1 MAKNDGTF
9 GFEDLQKAFNRIEQ
23 KYENK
28 TDAMLMAMANVTRQ
42 RVRAKTPTGKTK
54 KLKGSWRTK
63 KPKTFG
69 KARVARVQTEN
80 RYGHVVEDGHIV
92 VTKSAHSFRS
102 KSSKSSYAPLL
113 LLSPKTHAFS
123 GTPYTTGGSTVG
135 RNGRKL
141 NVLQRGIRGVSVG
154 GKTKGEKM
162 IEDTVKELNATFEKN
177 AKKLLDDL
185 TSEVEL

>member
-1 MAKNDGTF
+1 MANDDGTF

-80 RYGHVVEDGHIV
+80 RYGHVVEEGHRV
-92 VTKSAHSFRS
+92 V
-102 KSSKSSYAPLL
+102 
-113 LLSPKTHAFS
+113 
-123 GTPYTTGGSTVG
+123 TGGSTVG

-141 NVLQRGIRGVSVG
+141 NVLQRGLRGISVG

>member
-1 MAKNDGTF
+1 MAKSDGTF

-80 RYGHVVEDGHIV
+80 RYGHVVEEGHRV
-92 VTKSAHSFRS
+92 V
-102 KSSKSSYAPLL
+102 
-113 LLSPKTHAFS
+113 
-123 GTPYTTGGSTVG
+123 TGGSTVG

-141 NVLQRGIRGVSVG
+141 NILQRSIRGISVG

-162 IEDTVKELNATFEKN
+162 IEDTVKELNAAFEKN

>member
-28 TDAMLMAMANVTRQ
+28 TDAMLMAVANVTRQ

-54 KLKGSWRTK
+54 KLKGSWHTK

-80 RYGHVVEDGHIV
+80 RYGHVVEDGHRV
-92 VTKSAHSFRS
+92 V
-102 KSSKSSYAPLL
+102 
-113 LLSPKTHAFS
+113 
-123 GTPYTTGGSTVG
+123 TGGSTVG

>member
-1 MAKNDGTF
+1 MARNDGTF
-9 GFEDLQKAFNRIEQ
+9 GFEDLQKAFSRIEQ

-28 TDAMLMAMANVTRQ
+28 TDAMLMAMANVARQ

-80 RYGHVVEDGHIV
+80 RYGHVVEEGHRV
-92 VTKSAHSFRS
+92 V
-102 KSSKSSYAPLL
+102 
-113 LLSPKTHAFS
+113 
-123 GTPYTTGGSTVG
+123 TGGSTVG

-141 NVLQRGIRGVSVG
+141 NVLQRGIRGISVG

-177 AKKLLDDL
+177 AKNCLMI
-185 TSEVEL
+185 

>member
-80 RYGHVVEDGHIV
+80 RYGHVVEEGHRV
-92 VTKSAHSFRS
+92 V
-102 KSSKSSYAPLL
+102 
-113 LLSPKTHAFS
+113 
-123 GTPYTTGGSTVG
+123 TGGSTVD

-141 NVLQRGIRGVSVG
+141 NILQRGIRGVSVG

-162 IEDTVKELNATFEKN
+162 IEDTVKELNAAFEKN

>member
-42 RVRAKTPTGKTK
+42 RVRSKTPTGKTK

-80 RYGHVVEDGHIV
+80 RYGHVVEDGHRV
-92 VTKSAHSFRS
+92 V
-102 KSSKSSYAPLL
+102 
-113 LLSPKTHAFS
+113 
-123 GTPYTTGGSTVG
+123 TGGSTVG

-141 NVLQRGIRGVSVG
+141 NILQRGIRGISVG

>member
-28 TDAMLMAMANVTRQ
+28 TDAMLMAIANVTRQ

-80 RYGHVVEDGHIV
+80 RYGHVVEEGHRV
-92 VTKSAHSFRS
+92 V
-102 KSSKSSYAPLL
+102 
-113 LLSPKTHAFS
+113 
-123 GTPYTTGGSTVG
+123 TGGSTVG

-177 AKKLLDDL
+177 AKKLLDEL

>member
-28 TDAMLMAMANVTRQ
+28 TDAMLAAMANVTRQ

-80 RYGHVVEDGHIV
+80 RYGHVVEEGHRV
-92 VTKSAHSFRS
+92 V
-102 KSSKSSYAPLL
+102 
-113 LLSPKTHAFS
+113 
-123 GTPYTTGGSTVG
+123 TGGSTVG
-135 RNGRKL
+135 GNGRKL

>member
-28 TDAMLMAMANVTRQ
+28 TDAMLMAMANVARQ

-80 RYGHVVEDGHIV
+80 RYGHVVEDGHRV
-92 VTKSAHSFRS
+92 V
-102 KSSKSSYAPLL
+102 
-113 LLSPKTHAFS
+113 
-123 GTPYTTGGSTVG
+123 TGGSTVG

-141 NVLQRGIRGVSVG
+141 NVLERGIRGISVG

-185 TSEVEL
+185 TKEVGL

>member
-1 MAKNDGTF
+1 MVKNDGTF

-42 RVRAKTPTGKTK
+42 RVRSKTPTGKTK

-80 RYGHVVEDGHIV
+80 RYGHVVEDGHKV
-92 VTKSAHSFRS
+92 V
-102 KSSKSSYAPLL
+102 
-113 LLSPKTHAFS
+113 
-123 GTPYTTGGSTVG
+123 TGGSTVR

-141 NVLQRGIRGVSVG
+141 NVLERGIRGISVG

>member
-1 MAKNDGTF
+1 MVKNDGTF

-80 RYGHVVEDGHIV
+80 RYGHVVEEGHRV
-92 VTKSAHSFRS
+92 V
-102 KSSKSSYAPLL
+102 
-113 LLSPKTHAFS
+113 
-123 GTPYTTGGSTVG
+123 TGGSTVG

-141 NVLQRGIRGVSVG
+141 NILQRGLRGISVG

-177 AKKLLDDL
+177 AKKLLNDL
-185 TSEVEL
+185 TSEVGL

>member
-28 TDAMLMAMANVTRQ
+28 TDAMLMAMANTARQ

-80 RYGHVVEDGHIV
+80 RYGHVVEDGHRV
-92 VTKSAHSFRS
+92 V
-102 KSSKSSYAPLL
+102 
-113 LLSPKTHAFS
+113 
-123 GTPYTTGGSTVG
+123 TGGSTVG

-141 NVLQRGIRGVSVG
+141 NVLERGIRGISVS

>member
-28 TDAMLMAMANVTRQ
+28 TDAMLMAMANVARQ

-69 KARVARVQTEN
+69 KARVSRVQTEN
-80 RYGHVVEDGHIV
+80 RYGHVVEEGHRV
-92 VTKSAHSFRS
+92 V
-102 KSSKSSYAPLL
+102 
-113 LLSPKTHAFS
+113 
-123 GTPYTTGGSTVG
+123 TGGSTVG

-141 NVLQRGIRGVSVG
+141 NVLQRGIRGISVG

-162 IEDTVKELNATFEKN
+162 IEDTVKELSATFEKN

>member
-9 GFEDLQKAFNRIEQ
+9 GFDDLQKAFNRIEQ

-80 RYGHVVEDGHIV
+80 RYGHVVEEGHRV
-92 VTKSAHSFRS
+92 V
-102 KSSKSSYAPLL
+102 
-113 LLSPKTHAFS
+113 
-123 GTPYTTGGSTVG
+123 TGGSTVG

-141 NVLQRGIRGVSVG
+141 NVLQRGLRGISVS

>member
-9 GFEDLQKAFNRIEQ
+9 GFEDLQKAFSRIEQ

-28 TDAMLMAMANVTRQ
+28 TDAMLMAMANVARQ

-80 RYGHVVEDGHIV
+80 RYGHVVEEGHRV
-92 VTKSAHSFRS
+92 V
-102 KSSKSSYAPLL
+102 
-113 LLSPKTHAFS
+113 
-123 GTPYTTGGSTVG
+123 TGGSTVG
-135 RNGRKL
+135 RNGRKR
-141 NVLQRGIRGVSVG
+141 NVLQRGIRGISVG

>member
-1 MAKNDGTF
+1 MARNDGTF
-9 GFEDLQKAFNRIEQ
+9 GFEDLQKAFSRIEQ

-28 TDAMLMAMANVTRQ
+28 TDAMLMAMANVARQ

-80 RYGHVVEDGHIV
+80 RYGHVVEEGHRV
-92 VTKSAHSFRS
+92 V
-102 KSSKSSYAPLL
+102 
-113 LLSPKTHAFS
+113 
-123 GTPYTTGGSTVG
+123 TGGSTVG
-135 RNGRKL
+135 RNGRKR
-141 NVLQRGIRGVSVG
+141 NVLQRGIRGISVG

>member
-28 TDAMLMAMANVTRQ
+28 ADAMLMAMANVTRQ
-42 RVRAKTPTGKTK
+42 RVRSKTPTGKTK

-80 RYGHVVEDGHIV
+80 RYGHVVEDGHRV
-92 VTKSAHSFRS
+92 V
-102 KSSKSSYAPLL
+102 
-113 LLSPKTHAFS
+113 
-123 GTPYTTGGSTVG
+123 TGGSTVG
-135 RNGRKL
+135 SNGRKL
-141 NVLQRGIRGVSVG
+141 NILQRGIRGVSVG

-162 IEDTVKELNATFEKN
+162 IEDTVKELNSTFEKN

>member
-1 MAKNDGTF
+1 MAKSDGTF
-9 GFEDLQKAFNRIEQ
+9 GFENLQKAFNRIEQ

-80 RYGHVVEDGHIV
+80 RYGHVVEDGHRV
-92 VTKSAHSFRS
+92 V
-102 KSSKSSYAPLL
+102 
-113 LLSPKTHAFS
+113 
-123 GTPYTTGGSTVG
+123 TGGSTVG

>member
-23 KYENK
+23 KYEYK

-42 RVRAKTPTGKTK
+42 RVRSKTPTGKTK

-80 RYGHVVEDGHIV
+80 RYGHVVEEGHRV
-92 VTKSAHSFRS
+92 V
-102 KSSKSSYAPLL
+102 
-113 LLSPKTHAFS
+113 
-123 GTPYTTGGSTVG
+123 TGGSTVG

-141 NVLQRGIRGVSVG
+141 NVLQRGLRGISVG

>member
-28 TDAMLMAMANVTRQ
+28 TDAMLMAMANVARQ

-80 RYGHVVEDGHIV
+80 RYGHVVEDGHKV
-92 VTKSAHSFRS
+92 V
-102 KSSKSSYAPLL
+102 
-113 LLSPKTHAFS
+113 
-123 GTPYTTGGSTVG
+123 TGGSTVR

-141 NVLQRGIRGVSVG
+141 NVLERGIRGISVG

>member
-63 KPKTFG
+63 KPKIFG
-69 KARVARVQTEN
+69 KPYVCRFKFLRCRLCHIIKNEPTSLSNSSDMSDSN
-80 RYGHVVEDGHIV
+80 RDSI
-92 VTKSAHSFRS
+92 SSF
-102 KSSKSSYAPLL
+102 
-113 LLSPKTHAFS
+113 
-123 GTPYTTGGSTVG
+123 V
-135 RNGRKL
+135 
-141 NVLQRGIRGVSVG
+141 I
-154 GKTKGEKM
+154 
-162 IEDTVKELNATFEKN
+162 
-177 AKKLLDDL
+177 
-185 TSEVEL
+185 

>member
-1 MAKNDGTF
+1 MAKDDGTF

-80 RYGHVVEDGHIV
+80 RYGHVVEDGHRV
-92 VTKSAHSFRS
+92 V
-102 KSSKSSYAPLL
+102 
-113 LLSPKTHAFS
+113 
-123 GTPYTTGGSTVG
+123 TGGSTVG

-141 NVLQRGIRGVSVG
+141 NVLQKGIRGVSVG

-162 IEDTVKELNATFEKN
+162 IEDTVKELNAAFEKN

>member
-28 TDAMLMAMANVTRQ
+28 TDAVLMAMANVTRQ
-42 RVRAKTPTGKTK
+42 RVRSKTPTGKTK

-80 RYGHVVEDGHIV
+80 RYGHVVEDGHRV
-92 VTKSAHSFRS
+92 V
-102 KSSKSSYAPLL
+102 
-113 LLSPKTHAFS
+113 
-123 GTPYTTGGSTVG
+123 TGGSTVG

-141 NVLQRGIRGVSVG
+141 NVLQRGIRGISVG

-162 IEDTVKELNATFEKN
+162 IEDTVKELNATFEKK

>member
-42 RVRAKTPTGKTK
+42 RVRSKTPTGKTK

-80 RYGHVVEDGHIV
+80 RYGHVVEDGHKV
-92 VTKSAHSFRS
+92 V
-102 KSSKSSYAPLL
+102 
-113 LLSPKTHAFS
+113 
-123 GTPYTTGGSTVG
+123 TGGSTVR

-141 NVLQRGIRGVSVG
+141 NVLERGIRGISVG

-185 TSEVEL
+185 TSEVTNY

>member
-23 KYENK
+23 KYKYK
-28 TDAMLMAMANVTRQ
+28 TDAMLMVMANVTRQ
-42 RVRAKTPTGKTK
+42 RVRSKTPTGKTK

-80 RYGHVVEDGHIV
+80 RYGHVVEDGHKV
-92 VTKSAHSFRS
+92 V
-102 KSSKSSYAPLL
+102 
-113 LLSPKTHAFS
+113 
-123 GTPYTTGGSTVG
+123 TGGSTVR

-141 NVLQRGIRGVSVG
+141 NVLERGIRGISVG

>member
-1 MAKNDGTF
+1 MEKNDGTF

-23 KYENK
+23 KYEYK

-69 KARVARVQTEN
+69 KARVSRVQTEN
-80 RYGHVVEDGHIV
+80 RYGHVVEEGHRV
-92 VTKSAHSFRS
+92 V
-102 KSSKSSYAPLL
+102 
-113 LLSPKTHAFS
+113 
-123 GTPYTTGGSTVG
+123 TGGSTVG

-141 NVLQRGIRGVSVG
+141 NVLERGIRGISVG

>member
-1 MAKNDGTF
+1 MANNDGTF

-42 RVRAKTPTGKTK
+42 RVRSKTPTGKTK

-80 RYGHVVEDGHIV
+80 RYGHVVEDGHRV
-92 VTKSAHSFRS
+92 V
-102 KSSKSSYAPLL
+102 
-113 LLSPKTHAFS
+113 
-123 GTPYTTGGSTVG
+123 TGGSTVG

-141 NVLQRGIRGVSVG
+141 NVLERGIRGISVG

>member
-69 KARVARVQTEN
+69 KARVSRVQTEN
-80 RYGHVVEDGHIV
+80 RYGHVVEDGHRV
-92 VTKSAHSFRS
+92 V
-102 KSSKSSYAPLL
+102 
-113 LLSPKTHAFS
+113 
-123 GTPYTTGGSTVG
+123 TGGSTVG

-141 NVLQRGIRGVSVG
+141 NVLPRGIRGISVG

>member
-28 TDAMLMAMANVTRQ
+28 TDAMLMAMANVARQ
-42 RVRAKTPTGKTK
+42 RVRLKTPTGKTK

-80 RYGHVVEDGHIV
+80 RYGHVVEDGHRV
-92 VTKSAHSFRS
+92 V
-102 KSSKSSYAPLL
+102 
-113 LLSPKTHAFS
+113 
-123 GTPYTTGGSTVG
+123 TGGSTVG

-141 NVLQRGIRGVSVG
+141 NVLERGIRGISVG

>member
-1 MAKNDGTF
+1 
-9 GFEDLQKAFNRIEQ
+9 
-23 KYENK
+23 
-28 TDAMLMAMANVTRQ
+28 MLMAMANVTRQ
-42 RVRAKTPTGKTK
+42 RVRSKTPTGKTK

-80 RYGHVVEDGHIV
+80 RYGHVVEDGHRV
-92 VTKSAHSFRS
+92 V
-102 KSSKSSYAPLL
+102 
-113 LLSPKTHAFS
+113 
-123 GTPYTTGGSTVG
+123 TGGSTVG

-141 NVLQRGIRGVSVG
+141 NVLQRGLRGISVG

>member
-28 TDAMLMAMANVTRQ
+28 TDAMLMAMANVARQ

-63 KPKTFG
+63 KPKAFG

-80 RYGHVVEDGHIV
+80 RYGHVVEEGHRV
-92 VTKSAHSFRS
+92 V
-102 KSSKSSYAPLL
+102 
-113 LLSPKTHAFS
+113 
-123 GTPYTTGGSTVG
+123 TGGSTVG

-141 NVLQRGIRGVSVG
+141 NILQRSIRGVSVG

-162 IEDTVKELNATFEKN
+162 IEDTVKELNSTFEKN
-177 AKKLLDDL
+177 AKKLLDEL

>member
-9 GFEDLQKAFNRIEQ
+9 GFEALKKAFNRIEQ

-28 TDAMLMAMANVTRQ
+28 TDAMLMTMANVTRQ

-80 RYGHVVEDGHIV
+80 RYGHVVEDGHRV
-92 VTKSAHSFRS
+92 V
-102 KSSKSSYAPLL
+102 
-113 LLSPKTHAFS
+113 
-123 GTPYTTGGSTVG
+123 TGGSTVG

-141 NVLQRGIRGVSVG
+141 NVLQRGIRGISVG